1 MDLKIENGY
10 DGFVVLASSI
20 DVSEQVLESQ
30 DLVLGGRRG
39 GLRSDGANDG
49 EDQRYEPIAMDHE
62 LVHCEGVDIDDIAGL
77 QVAYR
82 ASEGDNRR
90 AKGINSRNMAQLK
103 STSCSRSQKFESRNG
118 ARFHQ
123 FPSQEN
129 DLVGLSFQ
137 QPVN

>member
-1 MDLKIENGY
+1 MRIENGY

-90 AKGINSRNMAQLK
+90 AIEGQLK
-103 STSCSRSQKFESRNG
+103 STSLSRSQKFESRNG

-123 FPSQEN
+123 FPSQDS

-137 QPVN
+137 QPAN